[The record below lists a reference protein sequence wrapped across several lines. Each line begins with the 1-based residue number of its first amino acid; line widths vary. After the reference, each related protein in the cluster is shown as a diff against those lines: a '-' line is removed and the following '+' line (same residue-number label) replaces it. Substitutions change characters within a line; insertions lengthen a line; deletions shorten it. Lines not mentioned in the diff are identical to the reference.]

1 MYKTFKS
8 EWFHYFVLISFLLIA
23 FFFRFC
29 NLGYSDFQ
37 GDEAKIFLYRT
48 LDQDFISTL
57 FTNSKGPG
65 QYIVVYL
72 MDKIY
77 GIIGGGFDQELFF
90 RIPFAIAG
98 VVSVWLF
105 YILGKLFG
113 GKNAGLYACILA
125 SLNGFFIAFS
135 RIVQYQSFNIL
146 LSLASSIFFVLY
158 LKSKS
163 KKSLFL
169 SGFISAI
176 GFLFHYDAIFYIV
189 PQFIILLFSL
199 DRKIFVKYILVYVS
213 ASSSILIFFL
223 PYLFSSTFFSTI
235 NYILNERSIGFFS
248 YDSVYYSLKL
258 ISIYFP
264 KEFTISVGFVL
275 LFVFIFWYKSNKDK
289 LILFLVFSVLALLI
303 ARYFNVEP
311 RRILIFSSTFLA
323 IFAIAIFFKKY
334 LKTSLLDSYL
344 FLWVSLSFV
353 ILFLFLNKPLT
364 HIYNVFIPLTF
375 IVAIN
380 FDKLKHHF
388 IKFFAF
394 LLIVLSLVSFNY
406 QAYIENGLEYPWSK
420 KTYIFG
426 DMYSGI
432 SRGEIVR
439 GIFGF
444 PYYRN
449 LNNLNM
455 SISSIIQKNEM
466 PILYSNI
473 KDSRFKFYADTK
485 YPVNGSNEIPVYV
498 EIKNSIDYEG
508 NYPSNEMILEKVL
521 ETPMYSIYRGKL

>member
-8 EWFHYFVLISFLLIA
+8 GRFHYFILISFLLIA
-23 FFFRFC
+23 LFFRFY

-125 SLNGFFIAFS
+125 ALNGFFIAFS

-158 LKSKS
+158 LKNKS
-163 KKSLFL
+163 KMGLFL

-199 DRKIFVKYILVYVS
+199 DRKILVKNVLVYVS
-213 ASSSILIFFL
+213 AISFTLIFFL
-223 PYLFSSTFFSTI
+223 PYLFSSTFYSTI
-235 NYILNERSIGFFS
+235 NYILNERSVGFFS
-248 YDSVYYSLKL
+248 YDSVYYGFKL

-264 KEFTISVGFVL
+264 KEFIISIGFVL
-275 LFVFIFWYKSNKDK
+275 CASFIFWYKTRRDK
-289 LILFLVFSVLALLI
+289 LVLRLLLLIIALII
-303 ARYFNVEP
+303 ARYINVEP
-311 RRILIFSSTFLA
+311 RRILIFPSTFLA
-323 IFAIAIFFKKY
+323 VFAIIIFLMKK
-334 LKTSLLDSYL
+334 LKVSLIDSYL
-344 FLWVSLSFV
+344 FLWVSISFV
-353 ILFLFLNKPLT
+353 VFFLFLNKPLT

-375 IVAIN
+375 VVAIN
-380 FDKLKHHF
+380 FDKLKHHV
-388 IKFFAF
+388 IKV
-394 LLIVLSLVSFNY
+394 IGLSLVTLALLSFNY
-406 QAYIENGLEYPWSK
+406 HAYIENGAEYPWSK

-432 SRGEIVR
+432 SEGEIVR

-455 SISSIIQKNEM
+455 SVSSIIQKNEK

-485 YPVNGSNEIPVYV
+485 YAVNVSNEVPVYV
-498 EIKNSIDYEG
+498 EIKNSIDDEG
-508 NYPSNEMILEKVL
+508 NYPPKDLILEKVL
-521 ETPMYSIYRGKL
+521 ETAWYSVYRGKL